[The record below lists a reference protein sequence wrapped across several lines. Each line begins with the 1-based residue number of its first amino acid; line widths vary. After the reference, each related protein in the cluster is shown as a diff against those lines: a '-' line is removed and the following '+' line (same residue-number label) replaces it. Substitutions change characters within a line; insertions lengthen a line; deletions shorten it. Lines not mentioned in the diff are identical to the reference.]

1 MAKQTAVKEKETV
14 NRPTVI
20 SFRITDDQESEL
32 AKIRNREN
40 PMGVDSTRQLCRK
53 LVVDFLAGRLT
64 YSNPLDLKADL
75 EAHPRPK
82 R

>member
-1 MAKQTAVKEKETV
+1 MAKNTAVKEKTTT

-20 SFRITDDQESEL
+20 SFRITDSQEDEL
-32 AKIRNREN
+32 AKIRNKEK

-64 YSNPLDLKADL
+64 YNDPLDMKADL
-75 EAHPRPK
+75 ELHPRPK